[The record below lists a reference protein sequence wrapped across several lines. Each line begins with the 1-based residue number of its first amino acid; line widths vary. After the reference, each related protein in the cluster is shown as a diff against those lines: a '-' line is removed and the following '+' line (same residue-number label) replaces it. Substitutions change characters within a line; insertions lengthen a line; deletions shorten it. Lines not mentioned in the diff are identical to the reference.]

1 MASED
6 EKIMPRLNEDSNPIV
21 VELGSKSRTSKT
33 QTLEDLMKKLE
44 KLKAENKRLK
54 EKGKL
59 LFK

>member
-6 EKIMPRLNEDSNPIV
+6 EKIMPRLDEDSNSIV
-21 VELGSKSRTSKT
+21 VELGSKSGTSKT

-54 EKGKL
+54 AKGKL
-59 LFK
+59 FFK

>member
-6 EKIMPRLNEDSNPIV
+6 EKIMPRLDEDSNSIV
-21 VELGSKSRTSKT
+21 VELGSKSGTSKT

-54 EKGKL
+54 AKGKL

>member
-6 EKIMPRLNEDSNPIV
+6 EKIMPRLNEDGNPII
-21 VELGSKSRTSKT
+21 VELGSKSGTSKT
-33 QTLEDLMKKLE
+33 QTLEDPMKKLE